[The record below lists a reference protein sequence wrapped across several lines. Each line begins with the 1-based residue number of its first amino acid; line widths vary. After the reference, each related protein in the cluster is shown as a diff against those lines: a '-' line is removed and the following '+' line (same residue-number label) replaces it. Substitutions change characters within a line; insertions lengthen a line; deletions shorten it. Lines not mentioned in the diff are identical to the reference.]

1 MERTGGR
8 GVRRRLLAIAAVFT
22 LTATACSSEIR
33 GELRSEGDIA
43 GLPITHF
50 ESGLKGG
57 APKPDLAVENVSQ
70 TEDDR
75 LAVAAIAD
83 VSVFWSEKFPRHFGT
98 EFEPV
103 SKLLSY
109 DSTSDEINV
118 CGATTA
124 DVAMNAFYCPPEDL
138 VAWDRGTLLPLLRE
152 RFGSMAVVTVLGHEF
167 GHAVQYRLG
176 DKAGINQQTSTIV
189 KEQQAD
195 CFTGAYFRWIAEG
208 RSQYFQ
214 VSTSEGLNQVMASLF
229 FIRDSPGQSAAEHG
243 AHGTAFDRTY
253 AFQLGFETDAA
264 KCAAID
270 QADVDSRITER
281 PFDPNDAGMGDIPVN
296 DQTLGMLQQSLDE
309 SFAGAGVQGPKI
321 VNQGGSCPNGVSTPP
336 ASYCEDSNTVTIDMA
351 ALAALGQPI
360 DREAE
365 LSGQESSGGGL
376 GDFAAFAEV
385 VSRYAQGI
393 QVGLNVPVDNGNA
406 GLRTACLVGAW
417 TAAIDHDGALL
428 RPSPGDLDEAIA
440 ELLQPRSLIA
450 ADVNGHPAVN
460 GFARIEALR
469 LGYFDGSGACSAEY
483 P

>member
-1 MERTGGR
+1 M
-8 GVRRRLLAIAAVFT
+8 RRRLLAVAVVLGMLGT
-22 LTATACSSEIR
+22 SACANRIE
-33 GELRSEGDIA
+33 GEGTIA
-43 GLPITHF
+43 GLEITHF
-50 ESGLKGG
+50 ESGLKAS
-57 APKPDLAVENVSQ
+57 APDPGLAIENVSE

-75 LAVAAIAD
+75 LAAAAIAD
-83 VSVFWSEKFPRHFGT
+83 VTAFWTEQFPQHFAQ
-98 EFEPV
+98 EFPPV
-103 SKLLSY
+103 AKLLSY
-109 DSTSDEINV
+109 DSNTDRIDV

-152 RFGSMAVVTVLGHEF
+152 KFGPMAVVTVLGHEF

-176 DKAGINQQTSTIV
+176 AKAGISGQTSTIV

-195 CFTGAYFRWIAEG
+195 CFTGAYFRWMAEG
-208 RSQYFQ
+208 RSEYFQ

-229 FIRDSPGQSAAEHG
+229 FIRDSPGQSHSADG

-253 AFQLGFETDAA
+253 AFQLGFQNDAA

-281 PFDPNDAGMGDIPVN
+281 PFDPDDAGMGDLAVN
-296 DQTLGMLQQSLDE
+296 EETLGLLQRSLDK
-309 SFAGAGVQGPKI
+309 SFSGAGVPGPTI
-321 VNQGGSCPNGVSTPP
+321 VNQGGSCPNGGVSTPP
-336 ASYCEDSNTVTIDMA
+336 VSYCEDTNTVTVDMA
-351 ALAALGQPI
+351 ALAKLGQPI

-365 LSGQESSGGGL
+365 FTGQGSGGL

-385 VSRYAQGI
+385 VSRYVQGI
-393 QVGLNVPVDNGNA
+393 QVGFDMPVDNTNA

-417 TAAIDHDGALL
+417 TAAIDQPGASL

-440 ELLQPRSLIA
+440 ELLLPRSLIA
-450 ADVNGHPAVN
+450 ADINGHPAPN
-460 GFARIEALR
+460 GFDRIEALR
-469 LGYFDGSGACSAEY
+469 LGYFDGSGACSSKY

>member
-1 MERTGGR
+1 MTRTGGR
-8 GVRRRLLAIAAVFT
+8 GVRRRLVAVAAAMSV
-22 LTATACSSEIR
+22 LGASACSTEIQ
-33 GELRSEGDIA
+33 GEIRSEGTIA

-50 ESGLKGG
+50 ESGMKPS
-57 APKPDLAVENVSQ
+57 APQPELTIENVSN

-75 LAVAAIAD
+75 LAAAAIAD
-83 VSVFWSEKFPRHFGT
+83 VSAFWAEQFPQHFDQP
-98 EFEPV
+98 FEPV
-103 SKLLSY
+103 GKLVSY
-109 DSTSDEINV
+109 DSNTDKIDV

-152 RFGSMAVVTVLGHEF
+152 KFGPMAVVTVLGHEF

-176 DKAGINQQTSTIV
+176 PKAGVDQQTSTIV

-195 CFTGAYFRWIAEG
+195 CFTGAYFRWIAEE
-208 RSQYFQ
+208 RSQYFD
-214 VSTSEGLNQVMASLF
+214 VSTSEGLNQVLASLF
-229 FIRDSPGQSAAEHG
+229 FIRDSPGQSHAADG

-253 AFQLGFETDAA
+253 AFQLGFEADAA
-264 KCAAID
+264 KCATID
-270 QADVDSRITER
+270 QADVDARITER
-281 PFDPNDAGMGDIPVN
+281 PFDPDDAGMGDITVN
-296 DQTLGMLQQSLDE
+296 DQTLGLLQQSLDE
-309 SFAGAGVQGPKI
+309 SFAGAGVPSPKI
-321 VNQGGSCPNGVSTPP
+321 VNQGGSCPGGVSTPP
-336 ASYCEDSNTVTIDMA
+336 ASYCEDTNTVTVDMA
-351 ALAALGQPI
+351 ALAELGQPI

-365 LSGQESSGGGL
+365 FTGQGSGGL

-385 VSRYAQGI
+385 VSRYVQGI
-393 QVGLNVPVDNGNA
+393 QVGLNVPVDNANA

-417 TAAIDHDGALL
+417 TAAIDHPGAAL

-440 ELLQPRSLIA
+440 ELMLPRSLIS

-469 LGYFDGSGACSAEY
+469 LGYFDGSGACSSKY

>member
-8 GVRRRLLAIAAVFT
+8 GVRRAFLALAVAVAT
-22 LTATACSSEIR
+22 LTAACSHEIE
-33 GELRSEGDIA
+33 GELRSEGEIA

-50 ESGLKGG
+50 ESGLKTS
-57 APKPDLAVENVSQ
+57 APKPRLNVENVSSE
-70 TEDDR
+70 EDDR

-83 VSVFWSEKFPRHFGT
+83 VSAFWKEQFPRHFG
-98 EFEPV
+98 EQFQPV
-103 SKLLSY
+103 SRLLSY
-109 DSTSDEINV
+109 DSTADNINV

-138 VAWDRGTLLPLLRE
+138 VAWDRGTLLPLLRQ
-152 RFGSMAVVTVLGHEF
+152 RFGPMAVVTVLGHEF

-176 DKAGINQQTSTIV
+176 AKAGISEQTSTIV

-208 RSQYFQ
+208 RSQYFE

-229 FIRDSPGQSAAEHG
+229 FIRDSPGQSHAAAG

-270 QADVDSRITER
+270 QADVDARITER
-281 PFDPNDAGMGDIPVN
+281 PFDPDDAGMGDISVN
-296 DQTLGMLQQSLDE
+296 DQTMGLLQQSLDE
-309 SFAGAGVQGPKI
+309 SFAGAGVPGPKI
-321 VNQGGSCPNGVSTPP
+321 VNQGASCPNGVSTPP
-336 ASYCEDSNTVTIDMA
+336 ASYCQDSNTVSIDMA
-351 ALAALGQPI
+351 ALAELGQPI

-365 LSGQESSGGGL
+365 LTGQEGGGL

-385 VSRYAQGI
+385 VSRYVQGI
-393 QVGLNVPVDNGNA
+393 QVGLGIPVDNANA

-417 TAAIDHDGALL
+417 TAAIDQEGALL

-440 ELLQPRSLIA
+440 ELLLPRSLIA
-450 ADVNGHPAVN
+450 ADINGHPAVN
-460 GFARIEALR
+460 GFARIGALR
-469 LGYFDGSGACSAEY
+469 QGYFNGSGACSAEY